1 MEIIIRMVPAKEAA
15 AALPRFPVRA
25 SLRLRDSLAVTI
37 STVVTCTM
45 AWGVIVLGSGK
56 RFQLAET

>member
-1 MEIIIRMVPAKEAA
+1 MVPAKEAA
-15 AALPRFPVRA
+15 AALPRLPVRA

-45 AWGVIVLGSGK
+45 ALEVTGSGLGK